1 MIGIGYA
8 VSRKIFGFKYEIVK
22 TVSRLDG
29 KEAVNIFANVDIFI
43 VGIVVLFIMNHISI
57 LR

>member
-8 VSRKIFGFKYEIVK
+8 VSRKIFGFKSEIVK

-43 VGIVVLFIMNHISI
+43 VGIVVLFIMNHI
-57 LR
+57 

>member
-29 KEAVNIFANVDIFI
+29 KEAVNIFENVDIFI
-43 VGIVVLFIMNHISI
+43 VGIVVLFIMNHI
-57 LR
+57 

>member
-29 KEAVNIFANVDIFI
+29 KEAVNIFADVDI
-43 VGIVVLFIMNHISI
+43 LF
-57 LR
+57 LV